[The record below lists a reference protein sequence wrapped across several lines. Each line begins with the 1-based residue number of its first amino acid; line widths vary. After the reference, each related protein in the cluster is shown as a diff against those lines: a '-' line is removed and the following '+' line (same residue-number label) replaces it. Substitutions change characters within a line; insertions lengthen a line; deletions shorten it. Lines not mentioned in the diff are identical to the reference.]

1 MKHEHQSFSLSLCA
15 LQTHTIFSLLGLDHA
30 YVTSTGRLVGVVSL
44 KEVCNCK
51 ALLYSWKNAYISKI
65 ACVCL
70 QLRKAIEGSVTVTG
84 VKVRPPLAS
93 FRDSGNS
100 SSVSEVTELHKFWSR
115 HKSLSLPR
123 EPNLPDLDDQTEQP
137 SEGSLVNETECTELS
152 SQNSPLHTDDQSELP
167 YADVTPQE
175 EHISQLPCDCINP
188 MEDGGSEAVSEQ
200 CPAPNEEAVNKG
212 GPSPSAGQLE

>member
-1 MKHEHQSFSLSLCA
+1 M
-15 LQTHTIFSLLGLDHA
+15 
-30 YVTSTGRLVGVVSL
+30 
-44 KEVCNCK
+44 
-51 ALLYSWKNAYISKI
+51 
-65 ACVCL
+65 
-70 QLRKAIEGSVTVTG
+70 TG

-100 SSVSEVTELHKFWSR
+100 SSVSEVTELHKLWSR

-167 YADVTPQE
+167 YADASPQE
-175 EHISQLPCDCINP
+175 EPLSQLPCDYPEVEELEPI
-188 MEDGGSEAVSEQ
+188 GEQ
-200 CPAPNEEAVNKG
+200 CPDPNEEAG
-212 GPSPSAGQLE
+212 GEENPSPSDGQPE